1 MRFGCG
7 VVWMISWSVKRA
19 SPFRT
24 VHLSSRKALSWIKTG
39 MSKKT
44 LYEMIGSIQ
53 LPREVLSWTVL
64 PGKTKR
70 YP

>member
-1 MRFGCG
+1 
-7 VVWMISWSVKRA
+7 
-19 SPFRT
+19 
-24 VHLSSRKALSWIKTG
+24 